1 MSFLLDTTVVS
12 EWVKPRPDRGV
23 VAWLAEVDEDRV
35 FLSVVTLAELRY
47 GIERLAAG
55 SRRKRLDEWL
65 RDELPLRFEGR
76 VLPIDPVVADV
87 WGKVVVR
94 SEAAGR
100 PIGAM
105 DALIAATAQTHGM
118 TLVTRNT
125 SDFEASLSRIINP
138 WAEDEVQTP

>member
-1 MSFLLDTTVVS
+1 MGSS
-12 EWVKPRPDRGV
+12 
-23 VAWLAEVDEDRV
+23 AWP
-35 FLSVVTLAELRY
+35 
-47 GIERLAAG
+47 AG

-105 DALIAATAQTHGM
+105 DASIAATAQTHGM

-138 WAEDEVQTP
+138 GQRTKSKLHRTNSRSNGSRR